1 MLKSTIDIYKIYL
14 LRLIPPL
21 SLLLSLSLSLSRDPP
36 IAGVIK
42 YIVEI
47 RPSNQNCISQVWGV
61 NGYGC
66 MYNVYRCIMGRG
78 EGCADRLFANFRFP
92 QNLDPRANLEFV
104 KPVSN

>member
-21 SLLLSLSLSLSRDPP
+21 SLLLSLSLSLSGSPYSWGYKVHCRNPP
-36 IAGVIK
+36 LKSELHLTGVRCEWIWV
-42 YIVEI
+42 Y
-47 RPSNQNCISQVWGV
+47 
-61 NGYGC
+61 
-66 MYNVYRCIMGRG
+66 VYRCIMGRG

-92 QNLDPRANLEFV
+92 ENLDPRANLEFV